1 MIYEENPTSFDEI
14 LNGLT
19 KLQDKINS
27 LNWKF
32 ELQFPST
39 IWLKYCTDFA
49 IESIHAHIVRDI
61 FLRIWLE
68 PIE

>member
-39 IWLKYCTDFA
+39 I
-49 IESIHAHIVRDI
+49 
-61 FLRIWLE
+61 
-68 PIE
+68 